1 MIRTTMNTMAITE
14 TTMNSMGVLFL
25 AKTSST
31 GMNVIMSWH
40 LWAASATIDL
50 DRATLEALAA
60 ILDDIIMVW
69 GGMEETPDL
78 EEGLMGMEVTS
89 SVHMGRV
96 VIRNICLG
104 ILPVTIPLGRE
115 WIAEIWDRFYDD

>member
-1 MIRTTMNTMAITE
+1 MTRTTMNTMAITE

-25 AKTSST
+25 AMTSST

-50 DRATLEALAA
+50 DRATLEVLVA

-69 GGMEETPDL
+69 GGMEEMRDL
-78 EEGLMGMEVTS
+78 EEVLMGMEVTR
-89 SVHMGRV
+89 SVHMGQV
-96 VIRNICLG
+96 VIITTRKICLG

-115 WIAEIWDRFYDD
+115 WIAEI